1 MDFERRK
8 AKTLASLAAPW
19 SDKSP
24 KGSIDAPIASLLSVI
39 NLHPSFF
46 TTSSCSGR
54 ISVLR
59 QPCERHNYDSKEENK
74 ILTKKSK
81 KKAGGGAFP
90 TFGENET
97 VGEEGGILVFRFEP
111 LIIAV
116 DCKDVASA
124 QELVSTAIAC
134 GFRESEVP
142 LGQIG
147 LIMVTPEYVRYLIT
161 VANEKMEANRQRT
174 DGFLHVLQEKIQK

>member
-24 KGSIDAPIASLLSVI
+24 KG
-39 NLHPSFF
+39 
-46 TTSSCSGR
+46 T
-54 ISVLR
+54 
-59 QPCERHNYDSKEENK
+59 
-74 ILTKKSK
+74 
-81 KKAGGGAFP
+81 FP

-111 LIIAV
+111 LIVAV
-116 DCKDVASA
+116 DYKDVASA
-124 QELVSTAIAC
+124 QELVSTAISC
-134 GFRESEVP
+134 GFRESGITSIQKRVMVAIRCSIRLEVP

-147 LIMVTPEYVRYLIT
+147 LIMVTPEYVRYLVT

-174 DGFLHVLQEKIQK
+174 DGFLHVLQEKRIALSWMAEGDCWTKLLWWYPADDQLL